1 MGGLVVLT
9 AQPALA
15 WARGRLAASLFAGK
29 KDLDRLDIDGL
40 TKALVKSEARAEHS
54 ARLAELGTL
63 SAAVAHEVRNPL
75 GVIAACATVLERQG
89 ADPDTVAELRT
100 QVDRAARFAEE
111 LLEYGRPAPI
121 TPRPIGLHDAVEVAA
136 SELRRALGLPLAL
149 TVEGE
154 ADVQGDH
161 AQLVRLLSALIEN
174 AVLAG
179 AKTVRARLHTD
190 GAHAVLTLEDDGPGV
205 PEALAKTLFEPF
217 VSGRS
222 RTSPR
227 PGTGLGLAIAKGA
240 AERHRGA
247 LTWEGRSDDLGGAKF
262 VLRLP
267 QEPHL

>member
-1 MGGLVVLT
+1 V
-9 AQPALA
+9 AQ
-15 WARGRLAASLFAGK
+15 GILFAG
-29 KDLDRLDIDGL
+29 RGGPTGRTDIDGL
-40 TKALVKSEARAEHS
+40 TTALVQREARAEHKS
-54 ARLAELGTL
+54 RLAELGTL

-136 SELRRALGLPLAL
+136 SEVRRALGLPLAL

-154 ADVQGDH
+154 VDVQGDH
-161 AQLVRLLSALIEN
+161 AQLIRLLSALLEN
-174 AVLAG
+174 AALAG
-179 AKTVRARLHTD
+179 AKTARARLHTEN
-190 GAHAVLTLEDDGPGV
+190 AEAVLTLEDDGPGV

-247 LTWEGRSDDLGGAKF
+247 LTWEGRSADLGGAKF
-262 VLRLP
+262 QLRLP
-267 QEPHL
+267 QTQDS